1 VTGDPTLA
9 YWRRCLDERA
19 AVHGST
25 ATWWQLMTRDLE
37 YLVDGLLEARREV
50 SALRAEVARLNQ
62 LVRLNGR
69 S

>member
-1 VTGDPTLA
+1 
-9 YWRRCLDERA
+9 
-19 AVHGST
+19 
-25 ATWWQLMTRDLE
+25 MTRDLE